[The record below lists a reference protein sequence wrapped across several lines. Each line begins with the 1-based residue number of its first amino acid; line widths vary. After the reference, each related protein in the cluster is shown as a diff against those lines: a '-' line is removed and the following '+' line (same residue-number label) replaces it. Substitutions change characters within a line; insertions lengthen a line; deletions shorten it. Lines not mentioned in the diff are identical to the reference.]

1 MQNQLDHVRKAL
13 MRAQLPHAAQQ
24 GRAAAS
30 LPRRIR
36 NTRGRPARDSGPYPN
51 LAHNPI
57 KLQISRLR
65 GICLRLC
72 ERQTTCFLLLLLT
85 CKALMN
91 FFSPSSLSFLH
102 SSLRPVPRPQ

>member
-1 MQNQLDHVRKAL
+1 MQAQLDHVRKAL

-36 NTRGRPARDSGPYPN
+36 NTRGRPARDSGAYPN

-65 GICLRLC
+65 GICWWGWRWKGVGA
-72 ERQTTCFLLLLLT
+72 RISR
-85 CKALMN
+85 ALGRTGLVT
-91 FFSPSSLSFLH
+91 S
-102 SSLRPVPRPQ
+102 